1 MGFLILSL
9 TMLGGV
15 VALTLGAVFF
25 FIRFVFSI
33 LFLPIRLV
41 FGLLLFPLWIA
52 KAALKLLSAVL
63 ILLILPVLLVG
74 GLVVGLGFALAA
86 IVSAVIPLLPFV
98 LLGLI
103 VWGLVRAFSRPQLVR
118 PY

>member
-1 MGFLILSL
+1 MGFLFLSL
-9 TMLGGV
+9 TMLAGM

-41 FGLLLFPLWIA
+41 FGLLLFPLWIGRA
-52 KAALKLLSAVL
+52 MLKLLSAVL
-63 ILLILPVLLVG
+63 ILPVLLVG
-74 GLVVGLGFALAA
+74 GVIVGLGFALAA
-86 IVSAVIPLLPFV
+86 VVSAVIPLLPFV

-103 VWGLVRAFSRPQLVR
+103 VWGLVRAFSRPQLLR

>member
-1 MGFLILSL
+1 MGFLFLSL
-9 TMLGGV
+9 TMLGGML
-15 VALTLGAVFF
+15 ALTLGAVFF

-33 LFLPIRLV
+33 VFLPFKLV
-41 FGLLLFPLWIA
+41 FGLLLFPIWIA
-52 KAALKLLSAVL
+52 RAFVKLLSAV
-63 ILLILPVLLVG
+63 LILPVLLVG
-74 GLVVGLGFALAA
+74 GLIVGLGFALAA
-86 IVSAVIPLLPFV
+86 LVTAVIPLVPFV

>member
-1 MGFLILSL
+1 MGFLLLSL
-9 TMLGGV
+9 TMLAGM

-41 FGLLLFPLWIA
+41 FGLLLFPLWIGRA
-52 KAALKLLSAVL
+52 VLKLLSAVL
-63 ILLILPVLLVG
+63 ILPVLLVG
-74 GLVVGLGFALAA
+74 GVIVGLGFALAA

-98 LLGLI
+98 LLALI
-103 VWGLVRAFSRPQLVR
+103 VWGLVRAFSRPQLLR

>member
-1 MGFLILSL
+1 MGFLFLSL
-9 TMLGGV
+9 TMLGGML
-15 VALTLGAVFF
+15 ALTLGAVFF

-33 LFLPIRLV
+33 VFLPFKLV
-41 FGLLLFPLWIA
+41 FGLLLFPIWIA
-52 KAALKLLSAVL
+52 RAVLKLLSAV
-63 ILLILPVLLVG
+63 LILPVLLVG
-74 GLVVGLGFALAA
+74 GLIVGLGFALAA
-86 IVSAVIPLLPFV
+86 LVTAVIPLVPFV